1 MHVCVLSHFS
11 CVWVFVRLWTIT
23 CQAPLF
29 MWFSSQEYWGGL
41 PSSPPEDL
49 PDLDWTCRDWPRDL
63 FGLLHWEVGSLP
75 VAPLGK
81 PHTYQMI
88 QFLPKRKHLLVP
100 ISQSFPP
107 SPAVPSGNQRFNS
120 NFKMFMIHLEI
131 LLQWS
136 SGSVYMEWGL
146 RFLIFNSSQDPD
158 VAASG
163 IAFEEPGS
171 RFLQG
176 WKCYDFMVG
185 DREGV
190 SLAPFIHSKH
200 IYLLLIMHQDLCQT
214 LALQRWMWPNSIYQI
229 TF

>member
-1 MHVCVLSHFS
+1 MLCKFLLYSNVAQLLYICYIYIYITHIYIYIFFFSYFFHNGLSKDTEYRSLYYIVLSCYLS
-11 CVWVFVRLWTIT
+11 IL
-23 CQAPLF
+23 
-29 MWFSSQEYWGGL
+29 YN
-41 PSSPPEDL
+41 
-49 PDLDWTCRDWPRDL
+49 
-63 FGLLHWEVGSLP
+63 SL
-75 VAPLGK
+75 
-81 PHTYQMI
+81 
-88 QFLPKRKHLLVP
+88 HLLVP

-163 IAFEEPGS
+163 TAFEEPGS

-190 SLAPFIHSKH
+190 SLAPFIHSIH
-200 IYLLLIMHQDLCQT
+200 IYLLLIVHQDLCQT
-214 LALQRWMWPNSIYQI
+214 LALQRWMWPNPIYQI